1 MEKST
6 KSTTCKRWAGVALA
20 LMLASAGP
28 VWAQWKWKDSSGKV
42 QYSDRPP
49 PASVP
54 DRDILQRPSGP
65 RSIAPPPAEAAPAP
79 AAAASALGV
88 DKDLEARRRQEE
100 QEREAKARAEKERM
114 AQVRAEN
121 CTRARNYLQTLE
133 SGVRLTRTNA
143 KGEREFL
150 GDEARA
156 AEVARTREL
165 IAANC
170 D

>member
-1 MEKST
+1 MKNST
-6 KSTTCKRWAGVALA
+6 SFVLWAGLA
-20 LMLASAGP
+20 LTLGLASALP
-28 VWAQWKWKDSSGKV
+28 AAAQWKWKDSAGKV

-54 DRDILQRPSGP
+54 ERDILQRPSNA
-65 RSIAPPPAEAAPAP
+65 RSIAPPPAADAAPAT
-79 AAAASALGV
+79 ATAASPAGV

-100 QEREAKARAEKERM
+100 QDREAKARAEKERI

-121 CTRARNYLQTLE
+121 CARARNYMQTLD
-133 SGVRLTRTNA
+133 SGVRIARTNA

-156 AEVARTREL
+156 AEAARTREV

>member
-1 MEKST
+1 MKHSI
-6 KSTTCKRWAGVALA
+6 SRLLLAGCALA
-20 LMLASAGP
+20 LGLASALP
-28 VWAQWKWKDSSGKV
+28 AAAQWKWKDGAGKV

-54 DRDILQRPSGP
+54 ERDILQRPSNV
-65 RSIAPPPAEAAPAP
+65 RSFAPAP
-79 AAAASALGV
+79 VVASPASPVAAAASAPGV
-88 DKDLEARRRQEE
+88 DKELEARRRQEE
-100 QEREAKARAEKERM
+100 QAREAKARAEKERV

-121 CTRARNYLQTLE
+121 CTRARSYMQTLD
-133 SGVRLTRTNA
+133 SGVRIARTNVQ
-143 KGEREFL
+143 GEREIL

-156 AEVARTREL
+156 AEAERTREI

>member
-1 MEKST
+1 MKNST
-6 KSTTCKRWAGVALA
+6 SRTLLACLGLA
-20 LMLASAGP
+20 LGLASALP
-28 VWAQWKWKDSSGKV
+28 AAAQWKWKDGAGKV

-54 DRDILQRPSGP
+54 ERDILQRPSNV
-65 RSIAPPPAEAAPAP
+65 RSFAPAP
-79 AAAASALGV
+79 AADTPASPAAAAASAPGV
-88 DKDLEARRRQEE
+88 DKDLEARRRAEE
-100 QEREAKARAEKERM
+100 QARQAKEKAEKDKV

-121 CTRARNYLQTLE
+121 CARARSYMQTLD
-133 SGVRLTRTNA
+133 SGVRIARTNA
-143 KGEREFL
+143 QGEREIL

-156 AEVARTREL
+156 AETARTREL

>member
-1 MEKST
+1 MKNST
-6 KSTTCKRWAGVALA
+6 SFVLWVGLAVALG
-20 LMLASAGP
+20 LASALP
-28 VWAQWKWKDSSGKV
+28 ASAQWKWKDSAGKV

-54 DRDILQRPSGP
+54 ERDILQRPSNA
-65 RSIAPPPAEAAPAP
+65 RSITPPPAEAAPATAAP
-79 AAAASALGV
+79 AAPPAGV

-100 QEREAKARAEKERM
+100 QDREAKARAEKERM

-121 CTRARNYLQTLE
+121 CARARSYMQTLD
-133 SGVRLTRTNA
+133 SGVRIARTNA

-156 AEVARTREL
+156 AEAARTREI

>member
-1 MEKST
+1 MKNST
-6 KSTTCKRWAGVALA
+6 SFMRWAGLALA
-20 LMLASAGP
+20 LGLASALP
-28 VWAQWKWKDSSGKV
+28 ATAQWKWKDSAGKV

-54 DRDILQRPSGP
+54 ERDILQRPSNA
-65 RSIAPPPAEAAPAP
+65 RSIAPPPVDTAP
-79 AAAASALGV
+79 AAAPAAPPAGV

-100 QEREAKARAEKERM
+100 QDREAKARTEKERI
-114 AQVRAEN
+114 AQVRADN
-121 CTRARNYLQTLE
+121 CARARSYMQTLD
-133 SGVRLTRTNA
+133 SGVRIARTNA

-156 AEVARTREL
+156 AEAARTREI